1 MPKFH
6 QLVSGGK
13 GRTDGSCYL
22 TVTTAFDLQQRYG
35 RIPSACQ
42 FRDDCCRARVE
53 HQVILKDQAPL
64 RIMREERLPCLAMC
78 KGTAKRP
85 QTERPERATVGKFI
99 KHRRVSWII
108 GGDPGH
114 PVQRQT
120 RRVGGGLHMRPSVR
134 SRVEV
139 DTKTSYP

>member
-1 MPKFH
+1 RKMGLRNEGLHQMGMPGCMTRSQQNF
-6 QLVSGGK
+6 QTSGC
-13 GRTDGSCYL
+13 S
-22 TVTTAFDLQQRYG
+22 
-35 RIPSACQ
+35 I
-42 FRDDCCRARVE
+42 
-53 HQVILKDQAPL
+53 
-64 RIMREERLPCLAMC
+64 IMREERLPCLAMC